1 MVNNKTMSN
10 SQSSLIA
17 ARTLKLVGVILILSF
32 LLDFLILSFPLKIL
46 DRAWQITFATQLVD
60 RGIIPM
66 VGLALITAGYWIDNA
81 NDFSTNRQS
90 WLDLRFWAL
99 LFSSLLGLLFLVL
112 FPIHLNN
119 VRQAS
124 AQTIQQ
130 INQDA
135 NQAETQLQAQL
146 GSPQAQ
152 EQLAAQQ
159 TQVKSQINE
168 LLKNDQQLNQVL
180 QSDRVP
186 EQLKALLRQS
196 KANPKAV
203 DEIVQQQLSPEALR
217 NQGLTRIRRRK
228 AEAEQQATAEAW
240 KSGLRTGISSLLLS
254 IGYIVI
260 GWTGLKSFSLQPG
273 RRKTSAR

>member
-1 MVNNKTMSN
+1 
-10 SQSSLIA
+10 
-17 ARTLKLVGVILILSF
+17 
-32 LLDFLILSFPLKIL
+32 
-46 DRAWQITFATQLVD
+46 
-60 RGIIPM
+60 M
-66 VGLALITAGYWIDNA
+66 VGLALLSAGYWIDNIA
-81 NDFSTNRQS
+81 NDSSSNRQA

-112 FPIHLNN
+112 FPLHLNN

-152 EQLAAQQ
+152 EQLASQQ

-186 EQLKALLRQS
+186 EQLKSLLRQS

-228 AEAEQQATAEAW
+228 AEAEQQATVEAW

-260 GWTGLKSFSLQPG
+260 GWTGLRSIGVQPG
-273 RRKTSAR
+273 RRKSSAR